1 MKAIGR
7 LASAAALA
15 LPLLLAGCSLLPT
28 TRKLPV
34 PKAPSITQTVPPEAL
49 VAQLNQRW
57 NAVHTLTATVEIQAS
72 ELKTKEGLAKD
83 FPSCRGYILMRKPEM
98 LRVVGQDFG
107 MRVFNMVG
115 DGKNFTLYVPA
126 WSKAYI
132 GSYLVKKKSDN
143 PLENLRPEMFLDAM
157 IVRGLAQDDL
167 YSVVSDSETVEDAAR
182 KHLYNIPEYVLSIS
196 RRKPGLQQLTPV
208 RVVTFT
214 RDNLLPYQQDLFDSE
229 GDLETQVVYA
239 NYQKFD
245 SGMFPSKITIKR
257 PLDGLQV
264 VLTVE
269 KVTENMTLK
278 DDQFQI
284 NIPQGTTIQDLK

>member
-1 MKAIGR
+1 
-7 LASAAALA
+7 
-15 LPLLLAGCSLLPT
+15 
-28 TRKLPV
+28 
-34 PKAPSITQTVPPEAL
+34 
-49 VAQLNQRW
+49 
-57 NAVHTLTATVEIQAS
+57 
-72 ELKTKEGLAKD
+72 
-83 FPSCRGYILMRKPEM
+83 
-98 LRVVGQDFG
+98 
-107 MRVFNMVG
+107 
-115 DGKNFTLYVPA
+115 
-126 WSKAYI
+126 
-132 GSYLVKKKSDN
+132 
-143 PLENLRPEMFLDAM
+143 MFLDAM